1 MEEIKRGESTR
12 ASIERM
18 CFKTGGILKKEY
30 ENLYRALFDNAILH
44 ESVVAALALSKSGL
58 TRDEIISNSKV
69 RAGGPIQRTLD
80 DLKYRDLSSKKISL
94 AKGKEGQFTD

>member
-1 MEEIKRGESTR
+1 
-12 ASIERM
+12 M

-80 DLKYRDLSSKKISL
+80 DLKISGFIVEENQF
-94 AKGKEGQFTD
+94 GKRKRGQFTD